1 MERFPPAKLVKA
13 GNKII
18 VLIHL
23 KTNADLINIL
33 QIIKLTIIETKTR
46 LYYFTSEVIEY
57 HLMPTIN

>member
-23 KTNADLINIL
+23 KTNADLINVFADN
-33 QIIKLTIIETKTR
+33 QIDYNGDKN
-46 LYYFTSEVIEY
+46 TSLLL
-57 HLMPTIN
+57 HK